1 MNDFITCTISK
12 RGNGVKA
19 DPSANYHLKAVY
31 NRSIGMDELARRISN
46 KCTLNTSDVIGC
58 LNALNEE
65 ILFQLKDGNKVDLG
79 WLGSLKI
86 GLEAKAHSSPID
98 CKVSDIKRV
107 KINYQPN
114 KNLKRELKHTTNFK
128 IDPKAKLKYIEP

>member
-1 MNDFITCTISK
+1 MNDSITCTISK
-12 RGNGVKA
+12 RGNNIKA
-19 DPSANYHLKAVY
+19 DASANYHLKAVY
-31 NRSIGMDELARRISN
+31 NGTIGMDELARRISN

-86 GLEAKAHSSPID
+86 GLETKAHTSPAD
-98 CKVSDIKRV
+98 CKVTDIQRV
-107 KINYQPN
+107 KINYQAN
-114 KNLKRELKHTTNFK
+114 KTMKRELNHNTTFK
-128 IDPKAKLKYIEP
+128 IDPQAKLKYRD